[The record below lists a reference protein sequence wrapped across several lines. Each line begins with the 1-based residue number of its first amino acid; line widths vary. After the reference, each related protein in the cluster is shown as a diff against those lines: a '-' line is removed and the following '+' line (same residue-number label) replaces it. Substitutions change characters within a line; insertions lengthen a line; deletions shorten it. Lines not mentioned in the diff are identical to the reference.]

1 MIFNLCDDQEQTTS
15 AERSDLLKV
24 FINAALTLDLKE
36 QKQLDDFTS
45 QMAGEKNV
53 KTLKQIADWFIK
65 TASLSDDQRGIF
77 WKYWEHQWFI
87 NRSEIQNWR
96 MALESEKQ
104 KNFDVLSEGVIRT
117 PGQDYSFSELASFI
131 QSPLPSD
138 WNEPEPGSISL
149 WDILNLPKNNGQTER
164 IQPAKIAE
172 TTPMQSEVP
181 ATEVFSQV
189 NASLRQVSNDLSQIE
204 NQANLI
210 GKSCARIERFQSET
224 NKFCGEI
231 KGGFDGINRD
241 IESKKQSY
249 EQLMKSQ
256 IEMKESNLQTKQLL
270 ESLQEKI
277 ISLEKQCAQSQTKL
291 TQQYNLLLQQKK
303 EPQIPDGLLRDFEG
317 QAKEIIQ
324 SDSQIQKE
332 IRYIFLIWI
341 ITFFML
347 VIMIAS
353 H

>member
-1 MIFNLCDDQEQTTS
+1 MPRNIRCGLVQTKCDISPEMPISDIRAAMVEKHGAYVKEAADKGVRMLCFQELMTGPYFPAEEDPRWYNL
-15 AERSDLLKV
+15 AEPVPDGPT
-24 FINAALTLDLKE
+24 I
-36 QKQLDDFTS
+36 
-45 QMAGEKNV
+45 
-53 KTLKQIADWFIK
+53 
-65 TASLSDDQRGIF
+65 QRM
-77 WKYWEHQWFI
+77 
-87 NRSEIQNWR
+87 R
-96 MALESEKQ
+96 
-104 KNFDVLSEGVIRT
+104 
-117 PGQDYSFSELASFI
+117 ELAKKHGVALI
-131 QSPLPSD
+131 IPLY
-138 WNEPEPGSISL
+138 
-149 WDILNLPKNNGQTER
+149 ER
-164 IQPAKIAE
+164 E
-172 TTPMQSEVP
+172 MSGVYYNT
-181 ATEVFSQV
+181 
-189 NASLRQVSNDLSQIE
+189 
-204 NQANLI
+204 
-210 GKSCARIERFQSET
+210 RIERFQSET